1 MTLSATPDGGL
12 AGQHL
17 LEMLPGEPVLVLE
30 EERPG
35 KLEPDADQPGALD
48 QHGVKGGDRL
58 VQQGP
63 ARIPG
68 NPRPLRRLDRR
79 EAEEEQQA
87 RIDPFAPDQRP
98 QHGHRL
104 REPAGPDQRLRA
116 IRRRLD
122 GSGRGGGG
130 RRRPQGE
137 EDQERGRRNGER
149 AEDHGAQRRPP
160 PSIRPLRPA
169 RGRLFGPTRDDGSVD
184 IH

>member
-1 MTLSATPDGGL
+1 
-12 AGQHL
+12 
-17 LEMLPGEPVLVLE
+17 MLPGEPVLVLE

-35 KLEPDADQPGALD
+35 KLEPDAGQPGALD

-68 NPRPLRRLDRR
+68 NPRPLRRLVCG

-98 QHGHRL
+98 QHAHRL
-104 REPAGPDQRLRA
+104 VEPAGPDQRLRA
-116 IRRRLD
+116 IC
-122 GSGRGGGG
+122 
-130 RRRPQGE
+130 RRRPQRE
-137 EDQERGRRNGER
+137 EDQERGHRNGDR
-149 AEDHGAQRRPP
+149 AEDQGAQRRPP